1 MFKIQFQNDNEF
13 SITIENC
20 SAEIINSLATNEEFF
35 LEINDYKF
43 YMSGVYDK
51 VKFEDWKFLIT
62 KNTKK
67 CVVMIYLDE

>member
-51 VKFEDWKFLIT
+51 V
-62 KNTKK
+62 
-67 CVVMIYLDE
+67 